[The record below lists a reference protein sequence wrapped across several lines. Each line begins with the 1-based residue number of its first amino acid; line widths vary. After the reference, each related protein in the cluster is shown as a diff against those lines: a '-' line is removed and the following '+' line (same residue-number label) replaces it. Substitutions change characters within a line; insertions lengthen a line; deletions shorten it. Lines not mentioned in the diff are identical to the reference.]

1 MSLRYPEA
9 ALFCLAWAALAIVG
23 WQVSGWVAGILLS
36 VGLFVLIMPA
46 TAFVLTRTGSFG
58 RERAVRWAMLAV
70 AALILAIWADFN
82 P

>member
-9 ALFCLAWAALAIVG
+9 ALFCLAWAGLAILGWRVG
-23 WQVSGWVAGILLS
+23 GWVAGLLLS

-46 TAFVLTRTGSFG
+46 TALVLARTGSFA
-58 RERAVRWAMLAV
+58 RERAVRWS
-70 AALILAIWADFN
+70 ILAAAGLALVIWSDLR